1 MEVKSGLQL
10 IQEDLTRMSDEQL
23 AQVGV
28 VLSIGVL
35 MGEFPREEGAVLA
48 QMIVNE
54 IDRRDSA
61 NGGRQNAPGTT
72 TVQ

>member
-1 MEVKSGLQL
+1 MKTGLQL
-10 IQEDLTRMSDEQL
+10 IQEDLTRMNDEQL
-23 AQVGV
+23 ATVGV

-35 MGEFPREEGAVLA
+35 TGEFPRAEGAVLA

-54 IDRRDSA
+54 IERREA
-61 NGGRQNAPGTT
+61 EAVRQNAPSTT

>member
-1 MEVKSGLQL
+1 MKTGLQL
-10 IQEDLTRMSDEQL
+10 IQEDLTRMNDEQL
-23 AQVGV
+23 ATVGV

-35 MGEFPREEGAVLA
+35 TGEFPRAEGAVLA

-54 IDRRDSA
+54 IERREA
-61 NGGRQNAPGTT
+61 EAGRQNAPSTT